1 MQMLKGFHELTQA
14 LRVQRWDDHRYYHQS
29 RINQALHLISA
40 LSFLTAYVFLF
51 IDPVAAALIA
61 WLIAMTTRQIGHFFF
76 ESKAYDTI
84 NNATHEH
91 KEAIKVG
98 YNLSRKVVLLSI
110 WAAIPVLALV
120 WPPAVTWAVPQAFE
134 DTTLRIVG
142 IAWFF
147 LGVAGLLFRA
157 GQLVINE
164 NLTHA
169 TAWLIKIITDPF
181 HDVKLYHRSPI
192 YLLKGEFH
200 DPMTH
205 VRSS

>member
-1 MQMLKGFHELTQA
+1 
-14 LRVQRWDDHRYYHQS
+14 
-29 RINQALHLISA
+29 
-40 LSFLTAYVFLF
+40 
-51 IDPVAAALIA
+51 
-61 WLIAMTTRQIGHFFF
+61 
-76 ESKAYDTI
+76 
-84 NNATHEH
+84 
-91 KEAIKVG
+91 
-98 YNLSRKVVLLSI
+98 
-110 WAAIPVLALV
+110 
-120 WPPAVTWAVPQAFE
+120 VTWAVPQAFE

-147 LGVAGLLFRA
+147 LGVVGLLFRA

>member
-1 MQMLKGFHELTQA
+1 MLKVFHRLTEV
-14 LRVQRWDDHRYYHQS
+14 LRVQRWDDHRFYHQS
-29 RINQALHLISA
+29 RINQTLHLISA

-51 IDPVAAALIA
+51 IDPVIAALIA

-84 NNATHEH
+84 NNASHEH

-110 WAAIPVLALV
+110 WAAIPPLAV
-120 WPPAVTWAVPQAFE
+120 AYPPAVTWAVPQAFE
-134 DTTLRIVG
+134 DTTIRIIG

-147 LGVAGLLFRA
+147 LGIAGLLLRA

-164 NLTHA
+164 NITHA
-169 TAWLIKIITDPF
+169 TAWVIKIITDPF

-192 YLLKGEFH
+192 HLLKGEFY
-200 DPMTH
+200 DPMTQVKH
-205 VRSS
+205 S